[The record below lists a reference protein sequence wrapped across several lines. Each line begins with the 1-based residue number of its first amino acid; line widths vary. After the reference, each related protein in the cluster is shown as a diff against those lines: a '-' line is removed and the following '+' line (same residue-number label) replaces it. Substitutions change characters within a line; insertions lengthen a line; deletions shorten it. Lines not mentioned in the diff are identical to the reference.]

1 MRRKKHQQIAAQVM
15 VFFAEYRLS
24 FQELTLFAQEYFEA
38 ADWRAIQKL
47 AAERIDLYSEMVREA
62 SLAIIGSLEEKAYE
76 SDLWYQAKEYYT
88 RLILQRTD
96 PELAETFYNSVYCSV
111 FKHRN
116 IDNAHMFIR
125 SSLGDHNVHSGEAI
139 YSSYSLDEGGVIRM
153 LSRMM
158 DDYAFNIPWENK
170 RRDMRNLL
178 QYMKST
184 MPDAVLAD
192 KETTIEVVKSVF
204 FRNKAA
210 YIVGRVHFES
220 SSEPFVV
227 AVQNNENGAVY
238 IDTALS
244 EENDVSIVFSFTRSY
259 FLVDINVPS
268 EFIRF
273 LHTLIPGKSIPE
285 LYSSIGFYKQAKAEF
300 YRGFVDH
307 LATSEDQFVIAPG
320 IKGMVM
326 TVFTLPSYP
335 VVFKI
340 IKDRFSSSKN
350 ITRELVKEKYQL
362 VKRHDR
368 VGRMAD
374 TQEFTNF
381 SFPRE
386 RFSPELLS
394 ELQQV
399 AASSIE
405 MTEAEVLIKHLWT
418 ERYMTPLNMFIDTAL
433 ERDDEA
439 ALFHAINEFG
449 KAIKQLAAAN
459 VFAGDMLFK
468 NFGVTRHGRVV
479 FYDYDEILYL
489 TDCHFREIPE
499 PMYPEQELANEPWY
513 SVGPNDIFPEEFS
526 ILTACNRKVRKL
538 FNELHG
544 DLLTVEYW
552 KSVQRQVREG
562 EMVDVFPY
570 RKILRFPR
578 SA

>member
-47 AAERIDLYSEMVREA
+47 ASERIDLYSEMVREA
-62 SLAIIGSLEEKAYE
+62 SLVIIGSLEEKAYE
-76 SDLWYQAKEYYT
+76 SDLWHQAKEYYT

-139 YSSYSLDEGGVIRM
+139 YSSYSLDEGGMIRM

-170 RRDMRNLL
+170 RRDLRNLL

-184 MPDAVLAD
+184 MPDAILAD
-192 KETTIEVVKSVF
+192 TETTIEIVKSVF

-210 YIVGRVHFES
+210 YIVGRVHFENG
-220 SSEPFVV
+220 SEPFVV
-227 AVQNNENGAVY
+227 AVQNNEKGAVY

-244 EENDVSIVFSFTRSY
+244 KENDVSVVFSFTRSY

-326 TVFTLPSYP
+326 AVFTLPSYP

-399 AASSIE
+399 AASSMEI
-405 MTEAEVLIKHLWT
+405 TETEVLIKHLWT

-433 ERDDEA
+433 QRNDEA

-552 KSVQRQVREG
+552 KSVQKQVLEG
-562 EMVDVFPY
+562 EVVDVFPY
-570 RKILRFPR
+570 RKVHRFPR
-578 SA
+578 

>member
-24 FQELTLFAQEYFEA
+24 FQEITLFAQEYFEA
-38 ADWRAIQKL
+38 ADWRAIQSL
-47 AAERIDLYSEMVREA
+47 ASERIDLYSEMVREA

-96 PELAETFYNSVYCSV
+96 PELAETFYNSVYYSV

-125 SSLGDHNVHSGEAI
+125 SSLGDHNVHSGAAI
-139 YSSYSLDEGGVIRM
+139 YSSYSLDEGGVIGM

-178 QYMKST
+178 QYMKKT

-192 KETTIEVVKSVF
+192 KEATIEIVKSVF

-227 AVQNNENGAVY
+227 AVQNNEKGAVY

-244 EENDVSIVFSFTRSY
+244 EENDVSVVFSFTRSY

-307 LATSEDQFVIAPG
+307 LALSDDQFVIAPG

-433 ERDDEA
+433 DRNDEA

-489 TDCHFREIPE
+489 TECHFREIPE

-513 SVGPNDIFPEEFS
+513 SVGPNDIFPEEFT

-562 EMVDVFPY
+562 EVVDVFPY
-570 RKILRFPR
+570 RKMHRFPR
-578 SA
+578 

>member
-15 VFFAEYRLS
+15 VFFAEYRLN
-24 FQELTLFAQEYFEA
+24 FQELTLYAQEYYEA
-38 ADWRAIQKL
+38 ADWQAIQKL
-47 AAERIDLYSEMVREA
+47 SAERIDLYSEMVREA
-62 SLAIIGSLEEKAYE
+62 SESILNSLGDDAYE
-76 SDLWYQAKEYYT
+76 SDLWLQAKKYYT

-116 IDNAHMFIR
+116 IDNEHMFIR
-125 SSLGDHNVHSGEAI
+125 SSLGDHNVRSGEEI
-139 YSSYSLDEGGVIRM
+139 YNSYSLDEGGVVRM

-170 RRDMRNLL
+170 RRDIRNLL
-178 QYMKST
+178 QYMKRT
-184 MPDAVLAD
+184 LPNAVMAE
-192 KETTIEVVKSVF
+192 KETTIEIVKSVF

-210 YIVGRVHFES
+210 YIVGRVHFEN

-227 AVQNNENGAVY
+227 AVQNNEQGAVY

-244 EENDVSIVFSFTRSY
+244 DENDVSIVFSFTRSY

-307 LATSEDQFVIAPG
+307 LSASDDKFVIAPG

-326 TVFTLPSYP
+326 SVFTLPSYP

-350 ITRELVKEKYQL
+350 ITREVVKEKYQL

-381 SFPRE
+381 CFPKK
-386 RFSPELLS
+386 RFSADLLD

-399 AASSIE
+399 ASSSIE
-405 MTEAEVLIKHLWT
+405 LKEDIVVIKHLWT
-418 ERYMTPLNMFIDTAL
+418 ERYMTPLNIYIDNAI
-433 ERDDEA
+433 ERDDDTD
-439 ALFHAINEFG
+439 LFHAVNEFG

-479 FYDYDEILYL
+479 FYDYDEIMYL
-489 TDCHFREIPE
+489 TDCNFRQIPE
-499 PMYPEQELANEPWY
+499 PMYPEQELASEPWY
-513 SVGPNDIFPEEFS
+513 SVGPADVFPEEFS

-544 DLLTVEYW
+544 DLLDVKYWQTV
-552 KSVQRQVREG
+552 QQQVREG
-562 EMVDVFPY
+562 EVVDVFPY
-570 RKILRFPR
+570 RKVHRFLR
-578 SA
+578 